1 MMNLTKNKITINSII
16 EFVHNAMHHNMYVS
30 KDFYDFEDSQEWHF
44 YVDNGKDYI
53 RHTIKKNPKKDSII
67 IESHDGTLVLDT
79 TLSDRDILDLN
90 TLNLDIKEYNEE
102 KALSILNNFFTDVE
116 DKPTSV
122 DDLNDDDE

>member
-16 EFVHNAMHHNMYVS
+16 EFVHNAMHHNMGVS
-30 KDFYDFEDSQEWHF
+30 KDFYDFKDSQEWYF

-53 RHTIKKNPKKDSII
+53 RHIIKKNPKRDSIT
-67 IESHDGTLVLDT
+67 IESHDGTLVLDI
-79 TLSDRDILDLN
+79 TLSDRDVLDLN